1 MNNPST
7 AISGA
12 KHGNKYPVWE
22 VEVKNRLQVLVFC
35 CNDIVKYEN
44 VLMTDIIRMNLYDP
58 T

>member
-1 MNNPST
+1 MKNPSS

-12 KHGNKYPVWE
+12 KHGNKYTVWE